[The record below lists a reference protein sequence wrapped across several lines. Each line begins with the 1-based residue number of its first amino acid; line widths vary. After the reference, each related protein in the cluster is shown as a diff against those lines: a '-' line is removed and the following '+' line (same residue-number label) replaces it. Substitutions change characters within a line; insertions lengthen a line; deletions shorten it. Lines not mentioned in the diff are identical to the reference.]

1 MIPAFHSNYLDRM
14 LCNAL
19 YAEFSYILE
28 IRYACMT
35 TSEKSEA
42 SERKEE
48 ETNLPRRADAFD
60 TFRRNIEKNIERA
73 FTRPWPST
81 LDWRFPSMPFGALVD
96 VRAPLCD
103 MVDRGDRYELQIEV
117 PGIEKEKIDLK
128 ATKHA
133 IEISGEQSEK
143 TEEKGRNYVYNE
155 RSYRSFQRRVPI
167 PEEIVPSKVNAK
179 MVNGVLTIELPKKV
193 PTKVEEE
200 TTKVKVG

>member
-1 MIPAFHSNYLDRM
+1 MPAFHSNYLDRM

-28 IRYACMT
+28 MRYDCMT

-42 SERKEE
+42 TKRKEE
-48 ETNLPRRADAFD
+48 ETTLPRRADAFE
-60 TFRRNIEKNIERA
+60 TFRRNIERNIERA
-73 FTRPWPST
+73 FTRPWPSAF
-81 LDWRFPSMPFGALVD
+81 DWRFPSMPFGALLD

-103 MVDRGDRYELQIEV
+103 MVDKGDRYELQVEV

-128 ATKHA
+128 ATRHA
-133 IEISGEQSEK
+133 IEITGEQSEK
-143 TEEKGRNYVYNE
+143 TEEKGKNYVYNE
-155 RSYRSFQRRVPI
+155 RSYRSFQRRIPI
-167 PEEIVPSKVNAK
+167 PEETVPSKVNAK

-200 TTKVKVG
+200 SAKVKVE